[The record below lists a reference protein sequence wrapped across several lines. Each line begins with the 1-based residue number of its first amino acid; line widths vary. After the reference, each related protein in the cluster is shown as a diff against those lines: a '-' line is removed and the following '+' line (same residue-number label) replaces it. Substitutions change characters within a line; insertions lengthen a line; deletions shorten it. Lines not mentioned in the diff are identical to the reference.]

1 MAVTSAQVQAAVAG
15 VASAVAGVPSF
26 TSATTAQ
33 IAPVAAAL
41 TAALAVVSLAQAQ
54 TEAAIFG
61 VSSAT
66 VAGMVAGAPGLA
78 ATLLNQ
84 VAMVQLLPMLDDLSS
99 VLTRMQRNM
108 VAETTD
114 GYRVIQ
120 AGGDLYTLAVQAYGD
135 ENLWTAIAEANNLTD
150 PMLTG
155 VNSLVIP
162 SSPIDTGGILE
173 P

>member
-1 MAVTSAQVQAAVAG
+1 MAVTSAQVQAAVAA
-15 VASAVAGVPSF
+15 VASAVAGVPDFSD
-26 TSATTAQ
+26 ATTAQ
-33 IAPVAAAL
+33 LAPVTSAL
-41 TAALAVVSLAQAQ
+41 TAALALVSAAQAQ
-54 TEAAIFG
+54 TEAAISG
-61 VSSAT
+61 VAGGN

-84 VAMVQLLPMLDDLSS
+84 AAMVQLLPMLDDLWS
-99 VLTRMQRNM
+99 VLTRMQKNL

-120 AGGDLYTLAVQAYGD
+120 AGGDLYTLAVQAYGNED
-135 ENLWTAIAEANNLTD
+135 LWTAIAEANNLTD